1 MARVTVEDCMDHVNN
16 RFDLVLQA
24 ARRARQLS
32 NGAEPGVSVNNDKA
46 PVLALRE
53 IAKGVVTREMLD
65 AADADARMK
74 AEQEETLKQPEEE

>member
-1 MARVTVEDCMDHVNN
+1 MARITVEDCMGNVNN

-32 NGAEPGVSVNNDKA
+32 NGAEPGVKINNDKA
-46 PVLALRE
+46 TVVALRE

-65 AADADARMK
+65 AADADARLK
-74 AEQEETLKQPEEE
+74 AEQEQIAEQVEDE